1 MFITWQFI
9 SGWRS
14 SLIFTTLG
22 NIHTLEIFIVCLKIS
37 RPGGCNGQNEQNESL
52 QINARIAVQ
61 GFSTPLAYWNGPAS
75 TFSAGHLFPIA
86 PQFEWWNRKGW
97 NANRRWNVRLDR
109 HLSET
114 VVYHQLD
121 EAFPSYSSISEDFFF
136 SDYSEDY
143 HTFLLTKLCDRQ
155 SSITYCLVTIKSRW
169 FSRFSLRIHWSI
181 LWNIDHCFQR
191 STFLRLIC
199 FISICNHWILRWR
212 MFVQMWSND
221 HKDYWADFN

>member
-1 MFITWQFI
+1 MDKMSKMSLCRSMQGLLCKDSPLLWLIGTVLPRLSRLATCSPSRLNSNDEIERVGMRIGDETFGSTAICLKRWFITSWTRH
-9 SGWRS
+9 SPV
-14 SLIFTTLG
+14 
-22 NIHTLEIFIVCLKIS
+22 IHPFQKI
-37 RPGGCNGQNEQNESL
+37 
-52 QINARIAVQ
+52 
-61 GFSTPLAYWNGPAS
+61 
-75 TFSAGHLFPIA
+75 
-86 PQFEWWNRKGW
+86 
-97 NANRRWNVRLDR
+97 
-109 HLSET
+109 
-114 VVYHQLD
+114 
-121 EAFPSYSSISEDFFF
+121 FFF
-136 SDYSEDY
+136 DYSEDY

>member
-37 RPGGCNGQNEQNESL
+37 RPGGCNGQNEQNESAD
-52 QINARIAVQ
+52 QCKDCCARILHSF
-61 GFSTPLAYWNGPAS
+61 GLLERSCLDFLGWPLVPHRASIRMMKSKGLECESAMKRSARPPFVWNGGLSPV
-75 TFSAGHLFPIA
+75 GRGIPQLFIH
-86 PQFEWWNRKGW
+86 F
-97 NANRRWNVRLDR
+97 RR
-109 HLSET
+109 
-114 VVYHQLD
+114 
-121 EAFPSYSSISEDFFF
+121 FFF